1 MGQTVDSTTQPTR
14 SPMKPQ
20 GSSTLTPLRLLGIA
34 VCLALLT
41 LAIGGACGGEEP
53 PPTFTPTPKPGV
65 SQEPTPQ
72 PTPTSLATSI
82 GRTSYIPGIGVKAA
96 DEGDGHVSEG
106 TFVEYGSTPPSSGK
120 HWPRW
125 AGCGIYENEL
135 PDEYAVHNLEHGQV
149 VMSYNLADEAE
160 VERLVSLAEDLND
173 FDKWGI
179 LRPYSK
185 IEQGMVG
192 LSAWTIVDLF
202 SGVDEK
208 RIADFYYAYRGN
220 RLSPETLAVGRGI
233 PCSASVSR

>member
-1 MGQTVDSTTQPTR
+1 MIPF
-14 SPMKPQ
+14 
-20 GSSTLTPLRLLGIA
+20 RLLGAA

-41 LAIGGACGGEEP
+41 VMIGAACGGEDP
-53 PPTFTPTPKPGV
+53 APTFTPTPTPKPEV
-65 SQEPTPQ
+65 TREPTAEP
-72 PTPTSLATSI
+72 PPTSLAARV
-82 GRTSYIPGIGVKAA
+82 GRTSHIAGIGVKAT

-106 TFVEYGSTPPSSGK
+106 TFVEYGSTPPSSGL

-125 AGCGIYENEL
+125 VACGIYENEV

-149 VMSYNLADEAE
+149 VISYNLADEAE
-160 VERLVSLAEDLND
+160 VERLESLAEDLDD

-179 LRPYSK
+179 LRPYSE

-208 RIADFYYAYRGN
+208 RIEDFYYAYRGN
-220 RLSPETLAVGRGI
+220 RLSPETLGVGRGI
-233 PCSASVSR
+233 PCSGSVSR